1 LHAILTAGSNRQ
13 KLFLAPL
20 MLCLLSSFYTSN
32 PPYRQRIC
40 RARGALHDKSY
51 FQVQPCPHADSRVI
65 SAPVSP
71 ITKCQGHHCV
81 PSSIPADEVFTTPVV
96 VRDCRPIDMVLL
108 VRGPR
113 SIPVTKTVSRFTLAP
128 ALCLRRK
135 IDAVVTSAAAIW
147 VSHTFPLQLRILKSP
162 FGDRQL

>member
-1 LHAILTAGSNRQ
+1 MVTI
-13 KLFLAPL
+13 
-20 MLCLLSSFYTSN
+20 
-32 PPYRQRIC
+32 RIRSC
-40 RARGALHDKSY
+40 ATIICHGRGALHDNSNL
-51 FQVQPCPHADSRVI
+51 QVQLRRHPDSWVI
-65 SAPVSP
+65 IAPASTM
-71 ITKCQGHHCV
+71 TKCQDLHCV
-81 PSSIPADEVFTTPVV
+81 PSSIPADEVLATPVV